1 MLLSEAELAAVI
13 DDTELPGCYFDP
25 VLERSPQKYASFIAE
40 LYNCGVLGFTGTP
53 RVVIGCF
60 FVKKKNK
67 KLRFIIDARRA
78 NRLFRRPPR
87 TRLGSSECWS
97 RVDLE
102 EGNLFIAQEDVKD
115 CFHRMGIDRALGE
128 HFGLPAVDAGL
139 LRIALGDHLPD
150 DVIDII
156 LNFGKD
162 RVHPFL
168 QVLPMGFSWAFHLA
182 HEAHRSVA
190 LRADPAMLIVE
201 DRAPV
206 PSLRGGRPA
215 ALLYA
220 DNANHLG
227 VDRERVDAQRE
238 AVSREVNAAGLDTH
252 ETVEATNLGESLGV
266 RVDGLA
272 GHTGPTIE
280 KDSRLDAVLEG
291 LERRPWVSGEQLRVV
306 VGHMTIRALLDRNLL
321 SILNHVYTFIE
332 V

>member
-1 MLLSEAELAAVI
+1 M
-13 DDTELPGCYFDP
+13 
-25 VLERSPQKYASFIAE
+25 R
-40 LYNCGVLGFTGTP
+40 VLGFTGTP

-60 FVKKKNK
+60 FVKKKIM
-67 KLRFIIDARRA
+67 KLIIIIDARRA
-78 NRLFRRPPR
+78 DRLFRRPPR
-87 TRLGSSECWS
+87 TRLGSSKCWS
-97 RVDLE
+97 RDDLE
-102 EGNLFIAQEDVKD
+102 DGDLFIAQDVED
-115 CFHRMGIDRALGE
+115 CFHWMGIDMALGE

-139 LRIALGDHLPD
+139 LRSALTHHLPD

-291 LERRPWVSGEQLRVV
+291 LERRPRISGEQLRVV

-332 V
+332 VCMV